1 LTPRKSFAT
10 AFASFWT
17 SNSSGILSPFFRPCA
32 RNADDDD
39 DDDDDEYR
47 RGLLFNEEE
56 EQHEE
61 QEDERFLEDSSA
73 NTRASVLCAREGET
87 QHVLI
92 VPMTT
97 TMIL

>member
-1 LTPRKSFAT
+1 MKIYKTDSFY
-10 AFASFWT
+10 AF
-17 SNSSGILSPFFRPCA
+17 GKCA

-56 EQHEE
+56 EQQEE
-61 QEDERFLEDSSA
+61 QEDERFLEDSA

-97 TMIL
+97 MMIL

>member
-39 DDDDDEYR
+39 DEEEYR

-61 QEDERFLEDSSA
+61 QEDERFLEDSA

>member
-10 AFASFWT
+10 VFASFWT

-39 DDDDDEYR
+39 DEEEYR

-61 QEDERFLEDSSA
+61 QEDECFLEDSSA

-97 TMIL
+97 MMIL

>member
-10 AFASFWT
+10 VFASFWT

-32 RNADDDD
+32 RNAVFDDDV
-39 DDDDDEYR
+39 DDDEYR

-56 EQHEE
+56 EEQET
-61 QEDERFLEDSSA
+61 QEDERLLEDST
-73 NTRASVLCAREGET
+73 NTRASVICAREGET

-97 TMIL
+97 MMIL

>member
-39 DDDDDEYR
+39 DEEEYR

-61 QEDERFLEDSSA
+61 QEDERFLEDSA

-97 TMIL
+97 MMIL

>member
-39 DDDDDEYR
+39 DDDDDDEYR

-56 EQHEE
+56 EQQEQ
-61 QEDERFLEDSSA
+61 QEDERFLEDSA

-97 TMIL
+97 MMIL

>member
-39 DDDDDEYR
+39 DDDEYR

-56 EQHEE
+56 EQREE
-61 QEDERFLEDSSA
+61 QEDERFLEDSA

-97 TMIL
+97 MMIL

>member
-10 AFASFWT
+10 VFASFWT

-39 DDDDDEYR
+39 EEEEYR

-56 EQHEE
+56 EQQEE
-61 QEDERFLEDSSA
+61 QEDERFLEDSA

-97 TMIL
+97 MMIL